1 MGSHERRMINLQ
13 YDRALEQQMQQQEWQ
28 DTANEADRQFQME
41 QWLREFQAQQDEW
54 TRQFNLENE
63 YNTPSAQVARL
74 SAAGINP
81 AAAFQNVQGSTGS
94 AAVGGSSSP
103 PSPAYP
109 ASHSVSPVGLAH
121 VSGISSDSMMFSSL
135 AQLGDSLSKLKQVGL
150 NEKRQQAMLNA
161 EVQNTVADTQQK
173 RESAALTS
181 TLNSIKSAFGDKQ
194 AQAEVSKLIADSYQA
209 YSDGDYKK
217 ALSLVADT
225 EKDLNAQ
232 KYAYNKEAY
241 PELVTN
247 LRKLGNLYQAKVGES
262 QAAAAQHRAE
272 ASYFGALTQT
282 ENDLREGRVKGLD
295 LSNDLAG
302 IEKQL
307 RNRENVRDAATNAD
321 QIHSIVESCRRQG
334 LINSLTEQQIKKA
347 VSDNDWND
355 VEHFIGCM
363 SQAVGSVTSV
373 GQLGINEWSAEQ
385 KIDVQREFN
394 RLYGNSRPKSSVE
407 RRIVKGKNSEVYTQY
422 NY

>member
-81 AAAFQNVQGSTGS
+81 VAAFQSVQGSTGS

-109 ASHSVSPVGLAH
+109 SSHSVSPVGLAH

-150 NEKRQQAMLNA
+150 NEQRQQAMLNA

-262 QAAAAQHRAE
+262 QAAAAQHRAQ
-272 ASYFGALTQT
+272 ATYLGALTQT
-282 ENDLREGRVKGLD
+282 ENELRDGRVKGLE
-295 LSNDLAG
+295 LSNQLAD
-302 IEKQL
+302 IQRQL
-307 RNRENVRDAATNAD
+307 GNRENVRDAATHQD
-321 QIHSIVESCRRQG
+321 KIHSIVESCRREG
-334 LINSLTEQQIKKA
+334 LINDLTYQQIRRA
-347 VSDNDWND
+347 ISDSDWAD
-355 VEHFIGCM
+355 VEHMVGCL
-363 SQAVGSVTSV
+363 SQAVGSVSSV
-373 GQLGINEWSAEQ
+373 GQLGINQWSAEQ

-394 RLYGNSRPKSSVE
+394 KLYGKSRPKSSFIT
-407 RRIVKGKNSEVYTQY
+407 RDLDGHHSETYTEY
-422 NY
+422 EY